1 MRDEDV
7 VKEIES
13 DLDAI
18 DGGGGDLAQDDL
30 AAEGAEHNQSE
41 LDVDVDDTGTV
52 TDKSIGGLEQ
62 VVHADAEADFLNYF
76 VCILAVDVVFDGFG
90 TWLLEILWGD
100 LDEIG
105 YGGQDEHFVG
115 EQKEVR

>member
-18 DGGGGDLAQDDL
+18 DGGRGDLAQDDL

-41 LDVDVDDTGTV
+41 LDCESGVIRGVEREGNAGLGTVDVDDTGAV
-52 TDKSIGGLEQ
+52 TDESIGGLEQ
-62 VVHADAEADFLNYF
+62 VVHADAEADFLNY
-76 VCILAVDVVFDGFG
+76 
-90 TWLLEILWGD
+90 LLEG
-100 LDEIG
+100 
-105 YGGQDEHFVG
+105 
-115 EQKEVR
+115 